1 MPKARNRNLGR
12 WWLGVLVAVAAVVA
26 FVWIT
31 AHSPSPPRPK
41 APSAP
46 AKQPGPSTS
55 SGNHEVPIYLGSYGA
70 SVQIKGE
77 TLALQIHP
85 IATLLGPAKATLP
98 TLDDPSTQEIIANLF
113 LRFPNLP
120 GLQED
125 PVLQRQ
131 LSQSMAAALEERL
144 RLQHSPW
151 KVKELHLHITL
162 GPIPKG
168 E

>member
-12 WWLGVLVAVAAVVA
+12 WWWLGVLVAVAAVAA

-31 AHSPSPPRPK
+31 AHYPSPPK
-41 APSAP
+41 SKVPSAP
-46 AKQPGPSTS
+46 AKRPGPSTS
-55 SGNHEVPIYLGSYGA
+55 SSKREVPIYLGSYGA

-85 IATLLGPAKATLP
+85 IATLLGPAKATVP
-98 TLDDPSTQEIIANLF
+98 TLDDPSIQEIIANLF
-113 LRFPNLP
+113 LRFPNLHS
-120 GLQED
+120 LQED
-125 PVLQRQ
+125 PALQRQ

-151 KVKELHLHITL
+151 KIKELHLHITL
-162 GPIPKG
+162 GPIPK
-168 E
+168 

>member
-12 WWLGVLVAVAAVVA
+12 WWFGVLVAVAAVAA

-31 AHSPSPPRPK
+31 AHYPSPPK
-41 APSAP
+41 SKVPSAP
-46 AKQPGPSTS
+46 AKRPGPSTS
-55 SGNHEVPIYLGSYGA
+55 SSKREVPIYLGSYGA

-113 LRFPNLP
+113 LRFPNLQS
-120 GLQED
+120 LQED
-125 PVLQRQ
+125 PALQLQ

-151 KVKELHLHITL
+151 KIKGFHLHITL
-162 GPIPKG
+162 GPIPK
-168 E
+168 